1 MKQIV
6 MKSKNRFSYLMGMTI
21 AVLLLLFI
29 IPSQGT
35 ALTPSG
41 TVVGN
46 QASATYSDTVGN
58 QFTAQSNLFTITVSQ
73 VAGLSLTPA
82 SQSRSGAPA
91 NEVQFP
97 HTVTNPG
104 NGTDTYNLTTVTG
117 GTVTLNSI
125 TIIRDDNGDGTANPG
140 EPAITSVTLN
150 MNASQM
156 IVVRGTVPSSAGSGT
171 NGTITLTATS
181 TLTASVT
188 QSSVD
193 TANVV
198 TAAIISLAK
207 SVSALTVNPSGT
219 LDYTINY
226 TNIGVASTSGVSV
239 TIDGAATTTRHVV
252 RDLIP
257 ANTTFVSAASFLGTP
272 TPAGGEKVYHVTG
285 AGTHVYVTAQPGS
298 FDAVAYLFTN
308 PLTGGQSGAFS
319 FRVTVNA
326 AAQVGNITNTAVM
339 HFNDGSV
346 VTSQT
351 SNTTSSSVNLIPLVT
366 IEDTDGAPADVQT
379 IASTGAGSSIF
390 FLNRVVNTSN
400 GADRY
405 NITVSG
411 STYPAGTTFSFFGVD
426 GITPLLD
433 TNADG
438 IPDTG
443 SMTAGTTTDIKM
455 KAAIPANAT
464 NTGAPFNA
472 TVTARSVASSAVT
485 DTVTNRLLAIV
496 GPGVDVT
503 NTAPLGGPGVAG
515 AGAGPEGDPGV
526 ITVTGNPGATVNVS
540 MFVNN
545 TGPNPDSFDVQFSNV
560 GAGFVAGVL
569 PTNIAAIQFFLGD
582 GSGTATGTPIMS
594 TGQIAASGNKEIIAK
609 VTVSPAVAGAT
620 NIEVFFRGISVASA
634 AADIIHDRIRVNT
647 VRSISLLQNQNG
659 QASAG
664 SATTY
669 SHVLKNLGNVTEPQ
683 IDLVATTT
691 QPGFLTTIYLDNN
704 GDGLINT
711 PDAVITNVAGLVAGS
726 STSLI
731 IRVSAPSSA
740 ANGAVDTMTLTA
752 TPTGTVDS
760 PPVGASAAQSN
771 IDQTTVV
778 TGQIEMTLA
787 ASPSG
792 SRPPGTEIT
801 YTISFQNVGA
811 AEVSSLVIT
820 DGIPVNTTYVA
831 GSMLINGGG
840 VTDAADGDN
849 GVLNSGNKGSVR
861 FTIPVVASGAS
872 GTASFRVTID

>member
-1 MKQIV
+1 MEQVIMKN
-6 MKSKNRFSYLMGMTI
+6 KNGHHFLAGLMI
-21 AVLLLLFI
+21 AALLLNLT
-29 IPSQGT
+29 IPSQGI

-73 VAGLSLTPA
+73 IAGLSLTPS

-104 NGTDTYNLTTVTG
+104 NGTDTFNLTTATG
-117 GTVTLNSI
+117 GVVTLNAI

-156 IVVRGTVPSSAGSGT
+156 VVVRGTVPSSAVSGT

-181 TLTASVT
+181 VFTGTVT
-188 QSSVD
+188 QQSTD

-198 TAAIISLAK
+198 TVAIISLAK

-226 TNIGVASTSGVSV
+226 TNIGVASTVAIPV
-239 TIDGAATTTRHVV
+239 TIDGGASVNRHVV

-257 ANTTFVSAASFLGTP
+257 MNTTFVSSASFLGIP
-272 TPAGGEKVYHVTG
+272 TPAGGEKVYHVTT
-285 AGTHVYVTAQPGS
+285 AGTHVYVTTQPAAGT
-298 FDAVAYLFTN
+298 FDAVAYLFTT

-319 FRVTVNA
+319 FRITVNA
-326 AAQVGNITNTAVM
+326 NAQVGNITNTAVM
-339 HFNDGSV
+339 HFDDGSGGAAE
-346 VTSQT
+346 SQS

-366 IEDTDGAPADVQT
+366 IRDTDGTLDDVQPV
-379 IASTGAGSSIF
+379 ASANAGSTISFTDAVI
-390 FLNRVVNTSN
+390 NTSN

-411 STYPAGTTFSFFGVD
+411 STYPAGTTFSFFGAD

-443 SMTAGTTTDIKM
+443 LMNATTTPLNIIM
-455 KAAIPANAT
+455 KAAIPANAS
-464 NTGAPFNA
+464 NTSAPFNV
-472 TVTARSVASSAVT
+472 TVTATSVANSAVT
-485 DTVTNRLLAIV
+485 DTMTNRLLAIV

-503 NTAPLGGPGVAG
+503 NTQALPGAPG
-515 AGAGPEGDPGV
+515 AGAGPEVTQV
-526 ITVTGNPGATVNVS
+526 ITVTGNPSATVNVS
-540 MFVNN
+540 LFVNN

-560 GAGFVAGVL
+560 GAGFAAGVL
-569 PTNIAAIQFFLGD
+569 PTNVASIQFFLGD
-582 GSGTATGTPIMS
+582 GAGNPLGAPLTS
-594 TGQIAASGNKEIIAK
+594 TGQISAGGNKEIIAK
-609 VTVSPAVAGAT
+609 VTVSPSVAGAT
-620 NIEVFFRGISVASA
+620 NIELFFRGISVASL
-634 AADIIHDRIRVNT
+634 AADIIHDRLTVNT
-647 VRSISLLQNQNG
+647 VRGISLLQNQNG

-683 IDLVATTT
+683 IDLVATNT

-704 GDGLINT
+704 GDGLINGA
-711 PDAVITNVAGLVAGS
+711 DAVITNVAGLVAGS

-752 TPTGTVDS
+752 TPTEI
-760 PPVGASAAQSN
+760 VGGVSAPALQAN

-778 TGQIEMTLA
+778 TGQIEMTLS
-787 ASPSG
+787 ASTSG
-792 SRPPGTEIT
+792 SQPPGTEIT

-811 AEVSSLVIT
+811 ASVSSLLIT

-831 GSMLINGGG
+831 GSMRLNAA
-840 VTDAADGDN
+840 VLTDVADADA
-849 GVLNSGNKGSVR
+849 GVLISGTKGSVQ
-861 FTIPVVASGAS
+861 FTIGTVASGAN
-872 GTASFRVTID
+872 GTVSFQVTID

>member
-1 MKQIV
+1 MEQIM

-29 IPSQGT
+29 IPSQGI

-156 IVVRGTVPSSAGSGT
+156 VVVRGTVPSSAGSGT

-181 TLTASVT
+181 TLTAT
-188 QSSVD
+188 TTASSVD

-207 SVSALTVNPSGT
+207 SVSALTVNPNGT

-272 TPAGGEKVYHVTG
+272 TPVGGEKVYHVTG

-298 FDAVAYLFTN
+298 FDAVAYLFTTA
-308 PLTGGQSGAFS
+308 LTGGQSGAFS

-339 HFNDGSV
+339 HFNDGSA

-366 IEDTDGAPADVQT
+366 IRDTDATLDDVQPV
-379 IASTGAGSSIF
+379 ASANAGSTIS
-390 FLNRVVNTSN
+390 FLDRVVNTSN

-405 NITVSG
+405 NITVGG
-411 STYPAGTTFSFFGVD
+411 STYPTGTTFSFFGAD

-443 SMTAGTTTDIKM
+443 SMTASSTLDIIM
-455 KAAIPANAT
+455 KAAIPANAG

-472 TVTARSVASSAVT
+472 TVTATSVASSATT
-485 DTVTNRLLAIV
+485 DTVINRLLAIV

-503 NTAPLGGPGVAG
+503 NTVPLAGAAG
-515 AGAGPEGDPGV
+515 AGAGPEATPV
-526 ITVTGNPGATVNVS
+526 VTVTGNPSATVNVS
-540 MFVNN
+540 LFVNN

-560 GAGFVAGVL
+560 GAGFAAGVL
-569 PTNIAAIQFFLGD
+569 PANVASIQFFLGD
-582 GSGTATGTPIMS
+582 GSGNATGTPIMS
-594 TGQIAASGNKEIIAK
+594 TGQIGASGQKEIIAK
-609 VTVSPAVAGAT
+609 VTVSPSVAGAT
-620 NIEVFFRGISVASA
+620 NIELFFRGISVASA
-634 AADIIHDRIRVNT
+634 AADIIHDRLTVNT
-647 VRSISLLQNQNG
+647 VRGISLLQNQNG
-659 QASAG
+659 QSSAG

-683 IDLVATTT
+683 INLVATNT

-704 GDGLINT
+704 GDGLINS
-711 PDAVITNVAGLVAGS
+711 PDAVITNVAGLVAGA

-740 ANGAVDTMTLTA
+740 ANGAVDTMTFTA
-752 TPTGTVDS
+752 TPTGTVNT
-760 PPVGASAAQSN
+760 VGASAAQSN

-792 SRPPGTEIT
+792 SQLPTTVIT

-811 AEVSSLVIT
+811 ASVSSLLIT

-831 GSMLINGGG
+831 GSMRLNVSTVLTDGADVDAGTLI
-840 VTDAADGDN
+840 
-849 GVLNSGNKGSVR
+849 SGTKGSVQ
-861 FTIPVVASGAS
+861 FNIGTVASGAN
-872 GTASFRVTID
+872 GTASFQVTID